1 MSQAVGDLIVNLDLN
16 DAKFTE
22 RYNYVK
28 RGLEGIGS
36 AANDAALEVQS
47 AFTRQELYARK
58 AGISIGQYN
67 AAMRSLPAQ
76 FTDIATQLAGGQS
89 PFLILLQQ
97 GGQIKDQFGGVKGA
111 LLGVADYAKTLAGFI
126 TPTTLGI
133 TALVSGVGL
142 LAYNWNQGRLQ
153 ASAYNQAI
161 ASTGNISGQTADSLA
176 RITAQI
182 VKNADAGKSAVA
194 AAVAQATGLGLT
206 VDQIRQVSETA
217 ILLSKNTG
225 ASVKDLVA
233 ELGKI
238 PQDPLKAFVDINQ
251 QYNFANL
258 ALYEQVR
265 HMVDLGDKAGATK
278 LIIDSLGDS
287 QKNFKDASKSDL
299 DDLSNSWQG
308 LIEKVKNYKFWS
320 DRVADNATT
329 AQLPEF
335 RPGTG
340 SVVVDSINDTMA
352 QGNKERQQ
360 ALDNQIEKENHLAAI
375 KEQQRNATAELNRQ
389 QVSANIEADKFLESA
404 RTNAQIR
411 NDLQTKY
418 QRQLEQG
425 LITQDKFNKLTAAIN
440 EKYKDPKTPKTTVPA
455 GDKASDREAAELIA
469 LQAQLKV
476 LQQHTGLNDVISQQ
490 RKDLWKT
497 EAQFSVLEE
506 AAGQRKLSKEEESL
520 LANKARIL
528 ALAQQKALLGDQITA
543 QEQLNK
549 RMDTATKY
557 TNQMSAKQSALTDS
571 ATLSDRAAGR
581 KLAYAQLESGWKNA
595 GGNTTDVDYQRE
607 LTALNQYY
615 AAEDSLR
622 GDWLSGAKKGFA
634 EYLDSATNVY
644 SAMQNAASSALGGMS
659 DMLTELVTTGKTSF
673 KSFTVSILKSIVQI
687 TNQLLVAWAV
697 QKAMGW
703 VAGSFDGPQGGG
715 IGSPSFVG
723 PVQAWKGGYIPEY
736 DGGGYTGPGGK
747 FEPKGI
753 VHGGEFVFTK
763 ESTARL
769 GVGNLYRLMRGYAS
783 GGFVGNATS
792 GSLQTG
798 VSVYAPVSVTTP
810 QSTQGQ
816 QGSANA
822 DALGR
827 VYQQVVDKSIREGI
841 ERESR
846 PGGMIWALTKT
857 R

>member
-1 MSQAVGDLIVNLDLN
+1 
-16 DAKFTE
+16 
-22 RYNYVK
+22 
-28 RGLEGIGS
+28 
-36 AANDAALEVQS
+36 
-47 AFTRQELYARK
+47 
-58 AGISIGQYN
+58 
-67 AAMRSLPAQ
+67 
-76 FTDIATQLAGGQS
+76 
-89 PFLILLQQ
+89 
-97 GGQIKDQFGGVKGA
+97 
-111 LLGVADYAKTLAGFI
+111 
-126 TPTTLGI
+126 
-133 TALVSGVGL
+133 
-142 LAYNWNQGRLQ
+142 
-153 ASAYNQAI
+153 
-161 ASTGNISGQTADSLA
+161 
-176 RITAQI
+176 
-182 VKNADAGKSAVA
+182 
-194 AAVAQATGLGLT
+194 
-206 VDQIRQVSETA
+206 
-217 ILLSKNTG
+217 
-225 ASVKDLVA
+225 
-233 ELGKI
+233 
-238 PQDPLKAFVDINQ
+238 
-251 QYNFANL
+251 
-258 ALYEQVR
+258 
-265 HMVDLGDKAGATK
+265 
-278 LIIDSLGDS
+278 
-287 QKNFKDASKSDL
+287 
-299 DDLSNSWQG
+299 
-308 LIEKVKNYKFWS
+308 
-320 DRVADNATT
+320 
-329 AQLPEF
+329 
-335 RPGTG
+335 
-340 SVVVDSINDTMA
+340 
-352 QGNKERQQ
+352 
-360 ALDNQIEKENHLAAI
+360 
-375 KEQQRNATAELNRQ
+375 
-389 QVSANIEADKFLESA
+389 
-404 RTNAQIR
+404 
-411 NDLQTKY
+411 QTKY

-520 LANKARIL
+520 LANKERIL

-557 TNQMSAKQSALTDS
+557 ANQMAAKQSALTDS

-581 KLAYAQLESGWKNA
+581 NLAYAQLESGWKNA
-595 GGNTTDVDYQRE
+595 GGKTTDVDYQRE

-810 QSTQGQ
+810 QSSQDQ

-822 DALGR
+822 AALGR
-827 VYQQVVDKSIREGI
+827 AYQQVVDKSIREGI